1 MLEVGAVIGVAAVG
15 ALWRMAFE
23 HGAMKRGMDSILHEL
38 QMLRTD
44 LQKDINTL
52 SDELKDHEM
61 RLRNLER
68 HGPLS

>member
-1 MLEVGAVIGVAAVG
+1 
-15 ALWRMAFE
+15 
-23 HGAMKRGMDSILHEL
+23 MKRGMDSILHEL

-61 RLRNLER
+61 RIRSLER
-68 HGPLS
+68 NGPSC